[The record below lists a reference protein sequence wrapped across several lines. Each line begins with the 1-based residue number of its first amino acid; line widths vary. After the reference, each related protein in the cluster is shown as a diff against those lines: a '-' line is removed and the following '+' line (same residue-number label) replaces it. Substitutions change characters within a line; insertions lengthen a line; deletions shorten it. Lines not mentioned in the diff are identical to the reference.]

1 MAILKCKMC
10 GGDLI
15 VNDNEAVCTCE
26 YCGTKQTIPKANDE
40 KIVNLFNRANQL
52 RIVNRFDEALK
63 IYNDILTENNENAE
77 AHWCA
82 LLCKYGI
89 EYVDDLENDKKV
101 PTCHRTVIGSI
112 FSDDDYLEA
121 LKYSDLNEKN
131 LYENEA
137 EQINEIQKG
146 ILEQASKSDKYD
158 VFICYKESDDLT
170 DERTKDSVIAQD
182 LFYELE
188 KKGYKVFFA
197 RKTLESKIGSQY
209 EPLIYSALKSARVMV
224 VLGTRPEYFN
234 STWLKNEWSRFLDFA
249 KDENKTL
256 IPCYRDFSAYDLPN
270 EFSNLQALDM
280 SKIGFMQEL
289 LDSIE
294 RLNKNTENHNNEDY
308 VVNNSVQNISAL
320 IERAYIF
327 LDDKN
332 YEKVNEYCE
341 RILDI
346 EPKNSE
352 AYFIKFLAEVKCEN
366 YETLLEITQSD
377 KCKFELGSNY
387 QKAKKFAD
395 DNFLSKLN
403 EFENKRNEKLY
414 SLATE
419 QIEYLNFNSA
429 IELLR
434 YIKDYKNSKELIQ
447 NCNLSKN
454 KLSKDLDEIK
464 TLNHQLNSEKK
475 GFANLENTKRVLAD
489 KNKMLKAS
497 TQLHINSK
505 LSKLKTLVILAITD
519 MISKVIL
526 FSLVEIGT
534 SIEQTNKGFSIPD
547 RIASVFMFVE
557 FGLFIAFAINYIKF
571 RKSFDRKQDKLGLT
585 VVLLIFFSFVV
596 EIVVLVKYIPE
607 YKNIKS
613 NNGDDETIAKLKE
626 ISKKIEDNESLIN
639 DKKKTI
645 ADIESNLNV
654 LLNDELVQKYNVT
667 RN

>member
-1 MAILKCKMC
+1 MAIFKCKMC

-89 EYVDDLENDKKV
+89 EYIDDLKNDKKV

-121 LKYSDLNEKN
+121 LKYSDSNEKN

-146 ILEQASKSDKYD
+146 ILEQVSKSDKYD

-170 DERTKDSVIAQD
+170 GERTKDSVIAQD
-182 LFYELE
+182 LFYELV
-188 KKGYKVFFA
+188 KKGYKVFFS

-209 EPLIYSALKSARVMV
+209 EPIIYSALKSAKVMV

-249 KDENKTL
+249 KDENKAL
-256 IPCYRDFSAYDLPN
+256 IPCYRDFSPYDLPN

-289 LDSIE
+289 IDSIE
-294 RLNKNTENHNNEDY
+294 RLNKGTKKYSNENFVE
-308 VVNNSVQNISAL
+308 NNSTQNTSAL

-327 LDDKN
+327 LDDKD

-341 RILDI
+341 RILDT

-366 YETLLEITQSD
+366 YAALLEMTQSD
-377 KCKFELGSNY
+377 KCKIELGSNY

-419 QIEYLNFNSA
+419 QIDHLNFNSA

-447 NCNLSKN
+447 NCNLTKN
-454 KLSKDLDEIK
+454 KLSKDLDEIE
-464 TLNHQLNSEKK
+464 TLKHQLNSEKK
-475 GFANLENTKRVLAD
+475 ELANLENTKRVLAD

-497 TQLHINSK
+497 TQLHVDSK
-505 LSKLKTLVILAITD
+505 LSKLKTLVILSITD
-519 MISKVIL
+519 IVSKVIW
-526 FSLVEIGT
+526 FSLVQIGA
-534 SIEQTNKGFSIPD
+534 SVEQTNKGFSLPD

-557 FGLFIAFAINYIKF
+557 FGLFIAFAINYINF
-571 RKSFDRKQDKLGLT
+571 RKNFEKKQDKIGLT
-585 VVLLIFFSFVV
+585 VILLVFFGFVV
-596 EIVVLVKYIPE
+596 EIIALVKYIPE

-613 NNGDDETIAKLKE
+613 NNADDETRSKLNE
-626 ISKKIEDNESLIN
+626 MSAKIENNENLIN
-639 DKKKTI
+639 DKKKIIT
-645 ADIESNLNV
+645 DIESNLNV
-654 LLNDELVQKYNVT
+654 LLNDQLVQKYNAT